1 MAEKSHSTKGLKEAV
16 ASRGYLK
23 DREIRR
29 REPRIENP
37 PPTTTMTSPATPLS
51 KINLPPIELPTFSD
65 TYTARAYQLDRD
77 MEKEPT
83 LNDFLSFLDQRALAL
98 ENAEPGN
105 AQYRS
110 PNAKVVTHVTKEE
123 QACVYYPAADGVTQQ
138 QSSDAA

>member
-23 DREIRR
+23 
-29 REPRIENP
+29 
-37 PPTTTMTSPATPLS
+37 
-51 KINLPPIELPTFSD
+51 D